1 MIVPLTVNDVL
12 KYITVSRSVCVA
24 TDDPYMAEAKSRDG
38 KDSYFYYLNV
48 CGETKAG
55 ECGDD
60 QHYVSTCQVKA
71 TGDVRK
77 IAGRYMNQTL
87 RFLKY

>member
-1 MIVPLTVNDVL
+1 
-12 KYITVSRSVCVA
+12 
-24 TDDPYMAEAKSRDG
+24 MAEDKSSDG
-38 KDSYFYYLNV
+38 KDNYFYYLNV

-71 TGDVRK
+71 TGDVKK